1 MSTGLRG
8 AGGPGAW
15 AGPRRPRCPRS
26 APQPAA
32 SNMAAAGVCGGCRWP
47 RRQRAPRDPGRQP
60 AAVGRGGV
68 CAWGPALGGRLA
80 VVAVPSRRHAAPTPL
95 PWCIA
100 VSGEGGS
107 GGSTEGWGVP
117 SPPLGLSACRGLWC
131 GVDRLRRPGLR
142 VMNEAGRA
150 SSRHLVTAGRRLDS
164 CGRGMG
170 CRVRAPPLAV
180 ES

>member
-1 MSTGLRG
+1 MSPQCPA
-8 AGGPGAW
+8 AGGLEHG
-15 AGPRRPRCPRS
+15 GRRCVWRLPV
-26 APQPAA
+26 APAA
-32 SNMAAAGVCGGCRWP
+32 ASASRPWAAA
-47 RRQRAPRDPGRQP
+47 

-100 VSGEGGS
+100 VSGEGGPAAALRA
-107 GGSTEGWGVP
+107 GGVP